1 MIAWGVDV
9 STRRIAIGAIDMTG
23 AVHAVSRDVPQDRRG
38 ARRLVEVRRAAQTAG
53 WHLSQDFGGQP
64 SAILVEDPT
73 FGGRT
78 NPPLIQAFGV
88 VLEAMAFDYLCPVLE
103 IPVGTWKREALGKG
117 NASKDDIWAE
127 AMRLGIEPANQDEAD
142 AICIAVAAQGRL

>member
-9 STRRIAIGAIDMTG
+9 STKRVAIGAIDRTG

-38 ARRLVEVRRAAQTAG
+38 ARRLVEVRRAAQAAG
-53 WHLSQDFGGQP
+53 WHLSQDFGGHP

-103 IPVGTWKREALGKG
+103 IPVGTWKREAVGRG
-117 NASKDDIWAE
+117 NATKEECWGA
-127 AMRLGIEPANQDEAD
+127 AVAVGGRPANQDEAD
-142 AICIAVAAQGRL
+142 AICVAAAARGRL